1 MRCCNVVVKY
11 GAWSVCRGAAFG
23 CGGVVVPIAPASE
36 ALKQPQRVM
45 VGSWHVGGES
55 SPTGPPCTCR
65 RGVPVLRPPGG
76 PEHPLPLPSLFI
88 PRCPQPWAKPCLELV
103 VPVAAGSRQGGEVR
117 SRGAGGALR
126 QAWLLQRVSES
137 CSHQHGPGNCLILPA
152 LPAKDG
158 ISVCRRNTVLQTG
171 NYPGRGFASVP
182 ARAPALRWP
191 LCPSPC
197 GGARGGLQAGWIPAA
212 ARGSCLQR
220 LACGSAP
227 QQESSWLLGVSP
239 G

>member
-1 MRCCNVVVKY
+1 M
-11 GAWSVCRGAAFG
+11 
-23 CGGVVVPIAPASE
+23 
-36 ALKQPQRVM
+36 
-45 VGSWHVGGES
+45 GSWHVGGES
-55 SPTGPPCTCR
+55 SPASLPCACR

-103 VPVAAGSRQGGEVR
+103 VPVAAGSQQGGEVR

-158 ISVCRRNTVLQTG
+158 ISVCRRNTVLQTS

-212 ARGSCLQR
+212 ARGSCLSNASR
-220 LACGSAP
+220 AGLRRGKKAAGCLGSALAEATAWQETLLILSQHSYGRAGRP
-227 QQESSWLLGVSP
+227 QSRRDASCADTA
-239 G
+239 